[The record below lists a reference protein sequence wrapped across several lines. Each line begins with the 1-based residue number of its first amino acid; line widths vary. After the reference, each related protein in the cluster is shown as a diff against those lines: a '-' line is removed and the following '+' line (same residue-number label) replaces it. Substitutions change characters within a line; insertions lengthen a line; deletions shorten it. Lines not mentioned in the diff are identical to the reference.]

1 MNIAAQDKNGKLL
14 KEGDVVL
21 HGTVGAKY
29 RVLNA
34 HETARGETLVQ
45 LMPMTNQAWMWV
57 NEKDIELDA
66 TYEKTDKV

>member
-1 MNIAAQDKNGKLL
+1 MNITVQDKNGKPL

-34 HETARGETLVQ
+34 HENARGETLVQ
-45 LMPMTNQAWMWV
+45 LIPMTNQAWMWV
-57 NEKDIELDA
+57 NEKDIELDTA
-66 TYEKTDKV
+66 YEKGTKI